1 MNPEARPQPGFFC
14 MQHTL
19 PEKIRILLKPD
30 MVSGSGKED
39 EAHDFGFARRC

>member
-19 PEKIRILLKPD
+19 PERICILLKPD
-30 MVSGSGKED
+30 MVSGSGNAE
-39 EAHDFGFARRC
+39 